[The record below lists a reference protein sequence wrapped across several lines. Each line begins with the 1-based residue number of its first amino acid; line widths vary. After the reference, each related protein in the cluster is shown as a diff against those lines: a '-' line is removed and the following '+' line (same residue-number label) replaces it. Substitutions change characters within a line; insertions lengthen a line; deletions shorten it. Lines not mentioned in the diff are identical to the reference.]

1 MTHKKVNGKYSCEIC
16 SKTYTHSK
24 KLKDHYN
31 KKHTD
36 DELKGQDIDKEA
48 LKHKSKRRLNS
59 ASRADQI
66 LNHSSSIK
74 EQRPIGDSNHIIQ
87 YLKSLRYEVSF
98 IMNIMDDLKKPSTI
112 VDVISNDF

>member
-36 DELKGQDIDKEA
+36 DELQERDIDKEA
-48 LKHKSKRRLNS
+48 LKHKSARGLN
-59 ASRADQI
+59 ATNRTNQI
-66 LNHSSSIK
+66 LDQASVIK
-74 EQRPIGDSNHIIQ
+74 E
-87 YLKSLRYEVSF
+87 
-98 IMNIMDDLKKPSTI
+98 
-112 VDVISNDF
+112 